1 MGNIKNSTDLQKAI
15 VALELQNKIKSELV
29 KEQFLI
35 IHESLKP
42 INLLK
47 STIKDIISS
56 PDLKTGIID
65 ISIGVSTGFMA
76 KKIVAGDSHNVF
88 KQLMGSAVQMI
99 VTKEVTKNADSIL
112 VAGRNFISRLIKT
125 NN

>member
-1 MGNIKNSTDLQKAI
+1 MENIKNSIDLQKAI
-15 VALELQNKIKSELV
+15 LALELENKVKSELV

>member
-1 MGNIKNSTDLQKAI
+1 MENIKNSTDLQNAI

-29 KEQFLI
+29 KEQFLV

-47 STIKDIISS
+47 STIKEIISS
-56 PDLKTGIID
+56 PDLKTGLID

-88 KQLMGSAVQMI
+88 KQLLGSAVQMI
-99 VTKEVTKNADSIL
+99 VTKEVTKNADSIID
-112 VAGRNFISRLIKT
+112 AGRNFITNIIKP